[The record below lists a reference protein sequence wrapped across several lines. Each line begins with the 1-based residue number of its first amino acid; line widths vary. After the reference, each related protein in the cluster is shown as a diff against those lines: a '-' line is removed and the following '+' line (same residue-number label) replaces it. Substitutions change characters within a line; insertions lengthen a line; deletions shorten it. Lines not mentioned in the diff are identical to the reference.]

1 MVVGGGGR
9 VEAVDFAARQRI
21 VLLDQR
27 QRVKIQKSTVKYKM
41 NNCII
46 QRIIKVAFKENKKYC
61 KCKY

>member
-41 NNCII
+41 NN
-46 QRIIKVAFKENKKYC
+46 
-61 KCKY
+61 